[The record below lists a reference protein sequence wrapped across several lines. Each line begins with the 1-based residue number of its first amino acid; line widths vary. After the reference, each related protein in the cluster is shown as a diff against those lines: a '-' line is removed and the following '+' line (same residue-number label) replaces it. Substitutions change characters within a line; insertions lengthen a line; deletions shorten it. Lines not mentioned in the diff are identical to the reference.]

1 MTSLRRY
8 ATWATASFASMVLNL
23 RFIGLPRP
31 LLLAGPACG
40 RPTPV
45 RRAEARRFQ
54 QHEGRKQRRP
64 VPGSHRDVT
73 LITGAE
79 RGRRGTDCSRVAP
92 ASRRHLFSRKKRS
105 RLTPA
110 RKPARRRRYI
120 MAPVTRR
127 VSSHLYW
134 SRPFHTSTTKT
145 MLLAIQY
152 RSIFGR
158 VRLATYGT
166 EISRR
171 PFVQLAAIQPVA
183 GPLHLLPAT
192 TCCMGFISKQV

>member
-23 RFIGLPRP
+23 RFIGFSRP

-73 LITGAE
+73 LITGADK
-79 RGRRGTDCSRVAP
+79 RSKWYRLKQVAP

-110 RKPARRRRYI
+110 RKPARRQRYI
-120 MAPVTRR
+120 TAPVTRR
-127 VSSHLYW
+127 VSSHLY
-134 SRPFHTSTTKT
+134 
-145 MLLAIQY
+145 
-152 RSIFGR
+152 
-158 VRLATYGT
+158 
-166 EISRR
+166 
-171 PFVQLAAIQPVA
+171 
-183 GPLHLLPAT
+183 
-192 TCCMGFISKQV
+192 